1 VQQSRFIIIIIII
14 IIITSSKYGRSSK
27 NVDIVIRDDCH
38 ASVIASGGA
47 RAIKVDPPK
56 NSAFF
61 VFDEEVVV
69 LLGLA

>member
-1 VQQSRFIIIIIII
+1 M
-14 IIITSSKYGRSSK
+14 
-27 NVDIVIRDDCH
+27 IVMHRYRI
-38 ASVIASGGA
+38 GG

-56 NSAFF
+56 ISSFF